1 MLYIILT
8 IALLALSALLFT
20 PSFKAF
26 THRYEV
32 ACNFILTL
40 VATLVGVLLAIAIS
54 NYDADQKEI
63 KDLIKVLHAAEA
75 VVQESLDYS
84 IQLNE
89 AYKGNRDKYGNEYD
103 FFTRNP
109 LVYPQYLDNML
120 AQNLISKNM
129 SQEGLSELN
138 EHLINLHR
146 SQKVAP
152 AIFIASMRYIKQI
165 IILERRY
172 QQGELSDIEHE
183 LALDEAED
191 LAMSQRQTAEQA
203 TTQEQTTEPEKV
215 TEQ

>member
-54 NYDADQKEI
+54 NYDADRKEV

-75 VVQESLDYS
+75 VVEESLEYS
-84 IQLNE
+84 ISLHE
-89 AYKGNRDKYGNEYD
+89 AYQQNIDKYGEKQA

-120 AQNLISKNM
+120 TQNLVSKNLSM
-129 SQEGLSELN
+129 EGLSELN
-138 EHLINLHR
+138 EHLIILQR

-152 AIFIASMRYIKQI
+152 ETFIASMRYIKQLL
-165 IILERRY
+165 ILERRF
-172 QQGELSDIEHE
+172 QNAELSEQDYMQMQDEHE
-183 LALDEAED
+183 
-191 LAMSQRQTAEQA
+191 EQLVRPNHN
-203 TTQEQTTEPEKV
+203 TDNN
-215 TEQ
+215 